1 MNISMKQKQIKD
13 TENRLMVAKAWG
25 RGDIGE
31 EWIGRCKRLYTLY
44 IMQTIIHIM
53 DKQGLTVLHREQ
65 LYSISVINHNGKEN
79 EKRISKYVKLSH
91 YAVDLKPI

>member
-1 MNISMKQKQIKD
+1 
-13 TENRLMVAKAWG
+13 
-25 RGDIGE
+25 
-31 EWIGRCKRLYTLY
+31 
-44 IMQTIIHIM
+44 MQTIIHRM